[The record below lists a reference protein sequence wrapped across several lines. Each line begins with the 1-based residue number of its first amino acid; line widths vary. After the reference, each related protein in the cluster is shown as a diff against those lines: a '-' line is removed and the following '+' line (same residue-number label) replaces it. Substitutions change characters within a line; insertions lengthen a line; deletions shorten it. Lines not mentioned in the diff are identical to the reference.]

1 VALPAID
8 PDLLP
13 SLTPAAPKRNLFAAG
28 LSSGVDELQGLL
40 GSAAEF
46 TGRGLGITPLEQYG
60 ARVADRNAV
69 EAQQNGRPDL
79 ETAPWRQGGA
89 PVLPWL
95 AYQTA
100 KQVPLLGAYLAG
112 TALVPEA
119 AVPAGLARIGAAAPE
134 IIGGGGL
141 RAGAS
146 FAARRAALA
155 EGRSFARMATAGEL
169 VGLPLAAGSMY
180 QEAKQAHP
188 EGVSGGDLAKIAGLS
203 PFYAALDAVELPL
216 LKGLKNVEGG
226 IVKKVVKGSLIGG
239 AEELVQEGVQTAME
253 QSFRPDLTPQQRM
266 ANIVDGAVTGA
277 AVGSVFGGVASIRR
291 AHPQDI
297 STDELGRVVDQE
309 LVQPLGLPAP
319 GAGSVAAPNVRMDVN
334 TAGDVTSTPRQFG
347 VEPDL
352 QAPIGDV
359 RPEAGRVYA
368 GATDPELQSRIAI
381 AENYFAKKKPNEQL
395 TQSEQ
400 ELANQLQLMQAEAT
414 IRGINQPS
422 NNSAT
427 NDNVTSPTAGAVER
441 RSDVVE
447 GVAARNS
454 AAPAPA
460 TFEDQRTELFK
471 GIAPRTR
478 KLFTDATNMDELD
491 AKLRQELENGRSS
504 KSILALA
511 ERRGIDL
518 NEPAKVAAA
527 EPGAQGQTGTATS
540 VETAQATNTEPAAPA
555 NLGGGDQTVDADF
568 QAKWQERIKGVKD
581 FGLKELRGVK
591 RLIPNV
597 PANEEQA
604 KLAIYDALGT
614 VDREDKRVDGYKGV
628 EQLAQEYDLVNEDGQ
643 LTDEGVRIARMR
655 IPLED
660 TVKEAVSRGYNGTEA
675 SAFDKGARGE
685 RKVTLGSIG
694 ELQAYN
700 DGKQWALDRNSKTAP
715 IPVTASTQ
723 QTENVL
729 EENTAQKGGEHT
741 VTSVGVP
748 EKQKGMQL
756 LNQQIDQVYGS
767 TLRPTENAQL
777 KRMVREGASKGEI
790 DEAARYLASGHG
802 ALLQEQPVRA
812 PYRGEKVTKGLINS
826 QRLQQRRED
835 QLRGEVEQKAAE
847 GQRALDSEAAI
858 QRWKRRQAFK
868 AQIQD
873 IFDEVDAENNG
884 APPELKFRRGEGQPA
899 AGATVD
905 AVKARAAIITHSWK
919 SDVPINVVS
928 DVSELPADVQEAMR
942 KDGATDAYGFMRDG
956 TMHLI
961 ASNMPDADTAAAVIY
976 HEGLGHLGLAKMFH
990 KQLDHALVEMYNSNE
1005 NLRNLVDTW
1014 RSHNPDAYNG
1024 NLARAVEEVFAEM
1037 SERGRVETSL
1047 LSKIATILKN
1057 FARRMGLKLQFT
1069 DGEISAILSMAHD
1082 QVING
1087 NQESAA
1093 QKGLRYMMSLWHG
1106 SPHDFDRFLTTKIGT
1121 GEGAQVYGWGLYFSS
1136 VQDVAQHYRDM
1147 LSTKDMSQ
1155 KDLRAW
1161 VDANRPEGLRED
1173 DVKAI
1178 ARQAKYFLAGTST
1191 WTELSREYREFRREA
1206 QEAGDVA
1213 GEEYYGK
1220 AGAMLYALRD
1230 HIHRLPS
1237 KGKIY
1242 NVSVKAMNDQF
1253 LNWDKPLREQSE
1265 HVRNALKK
1273 LGFEVAPKDELARLA
1288 AERNALGRERMAAI
1302 NAYQRYAQAGETRS
1316 AAGQAAIERLNT
1328 LNDQWAKAD
1337 DAYDTAAGS
1346 ITGEAIYKSIELRQR
1361 PSRNPF
1367 KNFRSARAESAKKAS
1382 LALLDVGIRGN
1393 IYSDQLSR
1401 GGEGGTHNYVVFSHD
1416 DVEITNKY
1424 KRPSEVNE
1432 AARRTVKAVTDVADR
1447 IRDTD
1452 GVKGKVR
1459 KMTLGWMSV
1468 HGANEFF
1475 GKWFNRLAENGK
1487 DVVANGVTAYEG
1499 ALNAKNA
1506 IFARLSLMTTDVLDR
1521 FDQLQRTNRDSAEKI
1536 VKIMRA
1542 SEFGINPT
1550 RPWKE
1555 QSEELRSSKNAANLQ
1570 RLTNEYHDL
1579 YRALLS
1585 RGHADVYHDLN
1596 RVNDTQMLATL
1607 AMSLHQQVD
1616 ASERGTM
1623 PEFSQAPM
1631 DAYMADQTT
1640 KDFTP
1645 QQARDWWA
1653 RKVDQQV
1660 KAVFRHLDELRGER
1674 DNPSTDAK
1682 TQENLKSRIDPLGK
1696 RAADI
1701 TQAVKALDSAPYFHL
1716 GRYGDYIVSWRVNDE
1731 EGLAKVADALG
1742 DAGFDGV
1749 ITNGTDKR
1757 EVFMRVEDTASWRKL
1772 HDLVKGFSTDVVD
1785 PGSVRARKRTAED
1798 YTAGVDLQWVNN
1810 LIAGM
1815 KEDSSFGDDEESR
1828 KQMIEALEAR
1838 ALDLAPE
1845 ISITRVLTKRKSIP
1859 GYSADMMRSFAWR
1872 SQVGINALAGQSV
1885 APKITQ
1891 AFVDMRGALQDVEAS
1906 RDAPLNQRDGMRQII
1921 DEYSRRERER
1931 SMWPKSK
1938 VLDQLSSVATAWFL
1952 GFSASY
1958 GFVNTTQLGV
1968 TLLPELGARHGFA
1981 NAFGAMAK
1989 ATPVALKIM
1998 REVARHGANVSL
2010 DRAMDAVITQDALRK
2025 VVGKEMAE
2033 FLMRVVNTGNLDIG
2047 GPSRELLRAAQGR
2060 GDEHLDRVLRYA
2072 SSIGY
2077 YTETASRLIAAIA
2090 TRQLNPNLSIEAAA
2104 DRAAYVINETMWNYS
2119 QTNQGRNFGKM
2130 GVLGQ
2135 YSPLALKFMQFQA
2148 QLTEKLMREGY
2159 NAIKGETKAER
2170 AEARRYLM
2178 GHLSAMT
2185 VLAGTLGL
2193 PAATVFA
2200 TVIDRLK
2207 DLWDD
2212 DDEPSNVRTAYRN
2225 WLADAFGVKAGE
2237 LISHGIFRG
2246 AGFDVSQR
2254 IGEQDIVPFSRF
2266 LADRRDAKDSTK
2278 DLAFR
2283 TWGAP
2288 TSLIAGLVEGG
2299 QQMMDGNVAQGLTR
2313 MLPNAF
2319 AAPVKAYTLTQ
2330 DGYVDATGKKLP
2342 MEPGTFDIMTQL
2354 LGFNPAPKAEYS
2366 EARQDQAVRKGLLV
2380 KQASN
2385 LRNQILDAVAQNDN
2399 QTARELIAQAQK
2411 FDQTNPAFAVLPSL
2425 GSTARR
2431 RARASALA
2439 TATQTPLGVSIKDL
2453 EGQQLSR
2460 YANY

>member
-1 VALPAID
+1 MALPAID

-46 TGRGLGITPLEQYG
+46 AGRGLGITPLEQYG
-60 ARVADRNAV
+60 ARVADRNAI

-100 KQVPLLGAYLAG
+100 KQVPLLGAYLIGSA
-112 TALVPEA
+112 AVPEA
-119 AVPAGLARIGAAAPE
+119 VVPASLARLGAAAPE
-134 IIGGGGL
+134 LIGGGGL

-155 EGRSFARMATAGEL
+155 EGTNFARMATAGEL

-203 PFYAALDAVELPL
+203 PFYAALDATELPFL
-216 LKGLKNVEGG
+216 SGLKHVEGG
-226 IVKKVVKGSLIGG
+226 IAKRVAKGAIIGG
-239 AEELVQEGVQTAME
+239 AEELVQEGIQTAME

-266 ANIVDGAVTGA
+266 ANIVDSAVTGA
-277 AVGSVFGGVASIRR
+277 AVGGVFGGVASIR
-291 AHPQDI
+291 HVNPHDV
-297 STDELGRVVDQE
+297 STEQLGGVVDQE
-309 LVQPLGLPAP
+309 LGVAPLGLPAP
-319 GAGSVAAPNVRMDVN
+319 GAGSVAAPNARMDVN

-352 QAPIGDV
+352 QAPIGEV

-381 AENYFAKKKPNEQL
+381 AENYLTKKKPDEPL
-395 TQSEQ
+395 TDSEQ
-400 ELANQLQLMQAEAT
+400 QLANQLQLMQAEAT
-414 IRGINQPS
+414 IRGINRPG
-422 NNSAT
+422 NNLAT

-518 NEPAKVAAA
+518 NEPAKVAAE
-527 EPGAQGQTGTATS
+527 EPGAQGQAGAATAVTKGLADVERLADGLNAQLDVEHDGSQILLNDIQRNDAPAGSGAKVLKRLITVADRTQTPIHLYAEFNTPKLVSYYEGLGFKVTGKAGPAGTPMTY
-540 VETAQATNTEPAAPA
+540 EPAAPA
-555 NLGGGDQTVDADF
+555 NQGGGDQTVDADF

-591 RLIPNV
+591 RLIPDA
-597 PANEEQA
+597 PINEEQA
-604 KLAIYDALGT
+604 KLAIYDALGA
-614 VDREDKRVDGYKGV
+614 VDREDKKVDGYKGV

-643 LTDEGVRIARMR
+643 LTNEGVRIARMR

-700 DGKQWALDRNSKTAP
+700 DGKQWALDRNSKNAP
-715 IPVTASTQ
+715 IPATASAQ

-748 EKQKGMQL
+748 EKQQNMQF
-756 LNQQIDQVYGS
+756 LNQAIDQVYGS
-767 TLRPTENAQL
+767 SLHAEDQARL
-777 KRMVREGASKGEI
+777 KKAAREGATPQQL
-790 DEAARYLASGHG
+790 DEMAASFPEQRRYEATGHG
-802 ALLQEQPVRA
+802 ALVYNETPPEPYKGEVVMRGAPRNQEKLRQIRGEAATAELEQKLGKGERLQKTQALIQQHSQRKDLLRQEIQGAAESGDISGRQRIELIHRLTVNDLNGVVDRLPGGKLFNEPQVRA
-812 PYRGEKVTKGLINS
+812 SRREFMTGVAAAAAAGLTSTKAPAALRFTAPQSIDFRDAMNSGNVNRVLDYYRTKSSDAGYRLIAAKLSRGDWGKVTLIFHPENDANLRGLTTMNDDGSTTVEIFGKDGLNE
-826 QRLQQRRED
+826 QTVLHELIHAYAQQRWASLSAYIPENKRLVGD
-835 QLRGEVEQKAAE
+835 TVDRGDKFVQNFQDVWDRIGAAIKKTNPE
-847 GQRALDSEAAI
+847 LLDSENDKDVWASESY
-858 QRWKRRQAFK
+858 RNPS
-868 AQIQD
+868 
-873 IFDEVDAENNG
+873 EM
-884 APPELKFRRGEGQPA
+884 L
-899 AGATVD
+899 
-905 AVKARAAIITHSWK
+905 SW
-919 SDVPINVVS
+919 V
-928 DVSELPADVQEAMR
+928 L
-942 KDGATDAYGFMRDG
+942 T
-956 TMHLI
+956 
-961 ASNMPDADTAAAVIY
+961 
-976 HEGLGHLGLAKMFH
+976 
-990 KQLDHALVEMYNSNE
+990 
-1005 NLRNLVDTW
+1005 
-1014 RSHNPDAYNG
+1014 NPDAQAYLKSITPDGEHIAQAKPESQKSLWDRIVDFFADIFGFGG
-1024 NLARAVEEVFAEM
+1024 NPKVRSALDEVLSAGYSVLDAGANVKTGDFNVKLAKRIAEARASDPLVREPLRKA
-1037 SERGRVETSL
+1037 SE
-1047 LSKIATILKN
+1047 
-1057 FARRMGLKLQFT
+1057 
-1069 DGEISAILSMAHD
+1069 
-1082 QVING
+1082 
-1087 NQESAA
+1087 
-1093 QKGLRYMMSLWHG
+1093 
-1106 SPHDFDRFLTTKIGT
+1106 
-1121 GEGAQVYGWGLYFSS
+1121 
-1136 VQDVAQHYRDM
+1136 
-1147 LSTKDMSQ
+1147 
-1155 KDLRAW
+1155 
-1161 VDANRPEGLRED
+1161 
-1173 DVKAI
+1173 
-1178 ARQAKYFLAGTST
+1178 
-1191 WTELSREYREFRREA
+1191 
-1206 QEAGDVA
+1206 
-1213 GEEYYGK
+1213 
-1220 AGAMLYALRD
+1220 
-1230 HIHRLPS
+1230 
-1237 KGKIY
+1237 
-1242 NVSVKAMNDQF
+1242 MND
-1253 LNWDKPLREQSE
+1253 R
-1265 HVRNALKK
+1265 
-1273 LGFEVAPKDELARLA
+1273 AR
-1288 AERNALGRERMAAI
+1288 
-1302 NAYQRYAQAGETRS
+1302 
-1316 AAGQAAIERLNT
+1316 
-1328 LNDQWAKAD
+1328 KV
-1337 DAYDTAAGS
+1337 
-1346 ITGEAIYKSIELRQR
+1346 
-1361 PSRNPF
+1361 
-1367 KNFRSARAESAKKAS
+1367 
-1382 LALLDVGIRGN
+1382 VG
-1393 IYSDQLSR
+1393 
-1401 GGEGGTHNYVVFSHD
+1401 
-1416 DVEITNKY
+1416 
-1424 KRPSEVNE
+1424 
-1432 AARRTVKAVTDVADR
+1432 AVTDVADR

-1487 DVVANGVTAYEG
+1487 DVVANGVRAYEE

-1555 QSEELRSSKNAANLQ
+1555 QSEELRNSKNAANLQ

-1674 DNPSTDAK
+1674 DNPNTDAK

-1891 AFVDMRGALQDVEAS
+1891 AFVDMRGALQDVESS

-2119 QTNQGRNFGKM
+2119 QTNQGRQFGKM

-2170 AEARRYLM
+2170 DEARRYLM

-2288 TSLIAGLVEGG
+2288 TSLIAGLVAGG
-2299 QQMMDGNVAQGLTR
+2299 QQIMEGNISQGLTQ

-2330 DGYVDATGKKLP
+2330 DGYVDTTGKKLP
-2342 MEPGTFDIMTQL
+2342 IEPGAFDIMTQL
-2354 LGFNPAPKAEYS
+2354 LGFNPASKAEYS

>member
-1 VALPAID
+1 MALPAID

-46 TGRGLGITPLEQYG
+46 AGRGLGITPLEQYG
-60 ARVADRNAV
+60 ARVADRNAI

-100 KQVPLLGAYLAG
+100 KQVPLLGAYLIGSA
-112 TALVPEA
+112 AVPEA
-119 AVPAGLARIGAAAPE
+119 VVPAGLARLGAAAPE
-134 IIGGGGL
+134 LIGGGGL

-155 EGRSFARMATAGEL
+155 EGTNFARMATAGEL

-203 PFYAALDAVELPL
+203 PFYAALDATELPFL
-216 LKGLKNVEGG
+216 SGLKHVEGG
-226 IVKKVVKGSLIGG
+226 IAKRVAKGAIIGG
-239 AEELVQEGVQTAME
+239 AEELVQEGIQTAME

-266 ANIVDGAVTGA
+266 ANIVDSAVTGA
-277 AVGSVFGGVASIRR
+277 AVGGVFGGVASIR
-291 AHPQDI
+291 HVNPHDV
-297 STDELGRVVDQE
+297 STEQLGGVVDQE
-309 LVQPLGLPAP
+309 LGVAPLGLPAP
-319 GAGSVAAPNVRMDVN
+319 GAGSVAAPNARMDVN

-347 VEPDL
+347 VEPDF
-352 QAPIGDV
+352 QAPIGEV
-359 RPEAGRVYA
+359 RPETGRVYA

-381 AENYFAKKKPNEQL
+381 AENYLAKKKPDEPL
-395 TQSEQ
+395 TDSEQ
-400 ELANQLQLMQAEAT
+400 QLANQLQLMQAEAT
-414 IRGINQPS
+414 IRGINRPG
-422 NNSAT
+422 NNLAT

-478 KLFTDATNMDELD
+478 RLFTDATNMDELD

-518 NEPAKVAAA
+518 NEPAKVASA
-527 EPGAQGQTGTATS
+527 EPGAQGQTGTTTS

-591 RLIPNV
+591 QLIPNV

-614 VDREDKRVDGYKGV
+614 VDREDKKVDGYRGV

-660 TVKEAVSRGYNGTEA
+660 TVKEAVTRGYNGTEA

-748 EKQKGMQL
+748 EKQQNMQF
-756 LNQQIDQVYGS
+756 LNQAIDQIYGS
-767 TLRPTENAQL
+767 SLRSEDQARL
-777 KRMVREGASKGEI
+777 KKAVREGATPQQL
-790 DEAARYLASGHG
+790 DEMAASFPEQRRYEATGHG
-802 ALLQEQPVRA
+802 ALVYNETPSEPYKGEVVTRGAPRNQEKLRQIRGEAATAELEQKLGKGERLQKTQALIQQHSQRKDLLRQEIQGAAESGDISGRQRIELIHRLTVNDLNGVVDHLPGGRLFNEPQVRA
-812 PYRGEKVTKGLINS
+812 SRREFMTSVAAAAATGLTSTKAPAALKFTAPKSTDFRDAMNSGNVNRVLDYYRTKSSDSGYRLIATKLSRGDWGKVTLIFHPENDPNMRGLTTMNDDGSTTVEIFGNDGLNE
-826 QRLQQRRED
+826 QTVLHELIHAYAQQRWASLSAYIPENKRLVGD
-835 QLRGEVEQKAAE
+835 TVDRGDKFVQNFQDVWDRI
-847 GQRALDSEAAI
+847 GAAI
-858 QRWKRRQAFK
+858 KK
-868 AQIQD
+868 T
-873 IFDEVDAENNG
+873 N
-884 APPELKFRRGEGQPA
+884 PELLNSENDKDVWASESYRNPSEML
-899 AGATVD
+899 
-905 AVKARAAIITHSWK
+905 SW
-919 SDVPINVVS
+919 V
-928 DVSELPADVQEAMR
+928 L
-942 KDGATDAYGFMRDG
+942 T
-956 TMHLI
+956 
-961 ASNMPDADTAAAVIY
+961 
-976 HEGLGHLGLAKMFH
+976 
-990 KQLDHALVEMYNSNE
+990 
-1005 NLRNLVDTW
+1005 
-1014 RSHNPDAYNG
+1014 NPDAQAYLKSITPDG
-1024 NLARAVEEVFAEM
+1024 EHFAQAKPEGQKSLWDRIVDFFADIFGFGSNLKMRSALDEVLSAGYSVLDAGANVKTGDFNVKLAKRIAEARASDPLVREPLRKA
-1037 SERGRVETSL
+1037 SE
-1047 LSKIATILKN
+1047 
-1057 FARRMGLKLQFT
+1057 
-1069 DGEISAILSMAHD
+1069 
-1082 QVING
+1082 
-1087 NQESAA
+1087 
-1093 QKGLRYMMSLWHG
+1093 
-1106 SPHDFDRFLTTKIGT
+1106 
-1121 GEGAQVYGWGLYFSS
+1121 
-1136 VQDVAQHYRDM
+1136 
-1147 LSTKDMSQ
+1147 
-1155 KDLRAW
+1155 
-1161 VDANRPEGLRED
+1161 
-1173 DVKAI
+1173 
-1178 ARQAKYFLAGTST
+1178 
-1191 WTELSREYREFRREA
+1191 
-1206 QEAGDVA
+1206 
-1213 GEEYYGK
+1213 
-1220 AGAMLYALRD
+1220 
-1230 HIHRLPS
+1230 
-1237 KGKIY
+1237 
-1242 NVSVKAMNDQF
+1242 MND
-1253 LNWDKPLREQSE
+1253 R
-1265 HVRNALKK
+1265 
-1273 LGFEVAPKDELARLA
+1273 AR
-1288 AERNALGRERMAAI
+1288 
-1302 NAYQRYAQAGETRS
+1302 
-1316 AAGQAAIERLNT
+1316 
-1328 LNDQWAKAD
+1328 KV
-1337 DAYDTAAGS
+1337 
-1346 ITGEAIYKSIELRQR
+1346 
-1361 PSRNPF
+1361 
-1367 KNFRSARAESAKKAS
+1367 
-1382 LALLDVGIRGN
+1382 VG
-1393 IYSDQLSR
+1393 
-1401 GGEGGTHNYVVFSHD
+1401 
-1416 DVEITNKY
+1416 
-1424 KRPSEVNE
+1424 
-1432 AARRTVKAVTDVADR
+1432 AVTDVADR
-1447 IRDTD
+1447 IRDAD

-1555 QSEELRSSKNAANLQ
+1555 QSEELRNSKNAANLQ

-1653 RKVDQQV
+1653 RKVDEQV
-1660 KAVFRHLDELRGER
+1660 KAVFKYLDVLRGER

-1891 AFVDMRGALQDVEAS
+1891 AFVDMRGALQDVESS

-1998 REVARHGANVSL
+1998 REVAKHGANVSL

-2119 QTNQGRNFGKM
+2119 QTNQGRQFGKM

-2170 AEARRYLM
+2170 DEARRYLM

-2288 TSLIAGLVEGG
+2288 TSLIAGLVAGG
-2299 QQMMDGNVAQGLTR
+2299 QQIMEGNISQGLTQ

-2330 DGYVDATGKKLP
+2330 DGYVDTTGKKLP
-2342 MEPGTFDIMTQL
+2342 IEPGAFDIMTQL
-2354 LGFNPAPKAEYS
+2354 LGFNPASKAEYS